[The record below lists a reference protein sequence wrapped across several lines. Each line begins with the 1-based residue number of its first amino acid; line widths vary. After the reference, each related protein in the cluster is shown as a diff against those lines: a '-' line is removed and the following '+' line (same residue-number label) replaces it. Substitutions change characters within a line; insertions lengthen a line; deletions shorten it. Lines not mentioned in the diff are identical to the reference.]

1 MNTIDK
7 KKVLKFIVDFLII
20 LFGIS
25 ASFLID
31 NKREQNYHKN
41 LKEQSLSRV
50 VKNIQIDQKEYD
62 LNITAHQ
69 MALSSSRWLINN
81 HSMLH
86 TKSRDSIGYHLQ
98 MATAVN
104 TIFIDNDEEYRSLQH
119 SGLIELIKNEH
130 LIEAIQN
137 KYTSHEF
144 IDEIEHMLGD
154 KLLHLDEFRLNNIK
168 YNSIASNQ
176 LGFAADI
183 TYTGPLIMPSSVI
196 QKIYDKMTLHQSF
209 IDVTKFRKKTDEE
222 LVNLIQKEI
231 AL

>member
-7 KKVLKFIVDFLII
+7 KKVLKFLVDFLII

-25 ASFLID
+25 ASFFID
-31 NKREQNYHKN
+31 DKREKNYHKN
-41 LKEQSLSRV
+41 LKEQSLSRI
-50 VKNIQIDQKEYD
+50 VKNIRIDQKDYD
-62 LNITAHQ
+62 LNLNAHQ
-69 MALSSSRWLINN
+69 MALNSSDWLINN
-81 HSMLH
+81 HSILH

-104 TIFIDNDEEYRSLQH
+104 TIFIDNDEEYRSLQN

-144 IDEIEHMLGD
+144 IDEIEHMLRD
-154 KLLHLDEFRLNNIK
+154 KLLNLDEFRLYNIK
-168 YNSIASNQ
+168 YNSTASNH
-176 LGFAADI
+176 LGLASDI
-183 TYTGPLIMPSSVI
+183 TYTGPLNIPSSVI

-222 LVNLIQKEI
+222 IVNLIQKEI